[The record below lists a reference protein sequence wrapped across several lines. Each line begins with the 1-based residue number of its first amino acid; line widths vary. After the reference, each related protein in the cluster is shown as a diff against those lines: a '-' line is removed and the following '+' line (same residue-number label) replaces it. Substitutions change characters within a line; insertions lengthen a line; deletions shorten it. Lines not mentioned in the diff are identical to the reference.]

1 MPVEHVYGRLALVYD
16 LLYGVGLNAGR
27 RLAVSR
33 LAPRSGEAILEVG
46 VGTGLSA
53 LAYPA
58 ACRVAG
64 IDVSEPMLERARA
77 RLERRGV
84 GHVRLSRMDAE
95 NLGFADGRFDAVY
108 APYVLNVVSD
118 PVSAVREMRRVC
130 RPGGRLVFVNHFA
143 RGKKHEPLVSRL
155 LGGFVTRVGRVNWH
169 LDLEAILG
177 AAGLVPLSVEPVN
190 LTGVTSVVVCRR
202 L

>member
-1 MPVEHVYGRLALVYD
+1 MEHAYSRLAPVYD
-16 LLYGVGLNAGR
+16 LLYGVGLDAGR

-33 LAPRSGEAILEVG
+33 LAPCNGEAILEVG

-58 ACRVAG
+58 ACRVVG

-77 RLERRGV
+77 RLERREI

-108 APYVLNVVSD
+108 APYVLNVVSN
-118 PVSAVREMRRVC
+118 PVCAVREMRRVC

-143 RGKKHEPLVSRL
+143 RGKNREPLVSRV
-155 LGGFVTRVGRVNWH
+155 LGGFVSRVGRVNWN
-169 LDLEAILG
+169 LDLEAVLG
-177 AAGLVPLSVEPVN
+177 AAGLVRVSVEPVN

-202 L
+202 S